1 MRGSDETKFEQFLAV
16 NSYVAG
22 GYDEAASF
30 ENLQAHLA
38 RLEENAVVGNR
49 LFYLALPPTVFQ
61 PVSKMVKQYCM
72 STR

>member
-1 MRGSDETKFEQFLAV
+1 M

-30 ENLQAHLA
+30 ENLQEHLNV
-38 RLEENAVVGNR
+38 LEENAVVANR

-72 STR
+72 SKR